1 MAKRKQP
8 WQLTMEDY
16 ETLYPKAGDI
26 VDGYKVRDD
35 VPNMDSIYSSMDTP
49 TIVKGIREVSMKEF
63 RGYKP
68 KFYSVD
74 EKKRTLGLAKEL
86 KESKEVA
93 PLIVVYDS
101 EGAYILEG
109 GHRFDALKLNKA
121 KSFPAKVVFDEDSIY
136 DSVKE
141 AMAQG
146 KRVPEEV
153 LREYGRE
160 KEGTWAGKK
169 PWEMTKDEYNK
180 HRGVVYH
187 QTSKENAQKIEQ
199 EGFKLDYPV
208 ARRGDDRMPDAVFFK
223 PTTADIGVG
232 GIDDDMAQVDAYVK
246 KGKVKEF
253 NTIEKLQDYLEQ
265 DPQYKELYYQ
275 SWLDDRKIAK
285 EMNKLSDEYFGGE
298 RKHKSLEEI
307 EEFDSKFS
315 ALKEQAYI
323 APTKARERA
332 TAYLKEQGVDT
343 VIVKDDV
350 GSFGRRVTTIAA
362 LDPKKTKPYL
372 HKQVIR
378 EAMKRGKSVPDSV
391 LKDYADLYEGKKR
404 GTWASEYKGLPSILE
419 PLAKEAHKYK
429 SSDDYQAAF
438 LGDINHGIWF
448 HVTDN
453 PKFTVSKEIVPKDYS
468 SMSPGGGGTKGLM
481 VTGDLDAIAVNMK
494 GRDYVAV
501 LDLSEVPPKY
511 IKQVSRG
518 FGNEMFLPVEILD
531 KVKVSRVIK
540 KKSAVAYA
548 NRYQDALEDNIH
560 SGEDLKKIYDQV
572 VVPVKYA
579 PLSLQRSARPHKKVK
594 GHSAKVGR
602 VR

>member
-285 EMNKLSDEYFGGE
+285 EMNKLSDEYFRWE
-298 RKHKSLEEI
+298 RRHKSPEEI
-307 EEFDSKFS
+307 KEFDSKFA
-315 ALKEQAYI
+315 ALKEQAYV

-350 GSFGRRVTTIAA
+350 GSFGRRVTTIAT
-362 LDPKKTKPYL
+362 LDTKKIKPYL

-378 EAMKRGKSVPDSV
+378 EAMKRGKPVPDSV
-391 LKDYADLYEGKKR
+391 LKDYADLYQGKKR
-404 GTWASEYKGLPSILE
+404 GTWAKEMVYHGGRDIGDEGTLKFGMAGKVGSGYDAGAIFVTPS
-419 PLAKEAHKYK
+419 KKYA
-429 SSDDYQAAF
+429 QAYVKPEGK
-438 LGDINHGIWF
+438 L
-448 HVTDN
+448 
-453 PKFTVSKEIVPKDYS
+453 YR
-468 SMSPGGGGTKGLM
+468 TKI
-481 VTGDLDAIAVNMK
+481 DLDKEKIFDATNPTH
-494 GRDYVAV
+494 
-501 LDLSEVPPKY
+501 LSKLKSITDDQTVKY
-511 IKQVSRG
+511 IKDSISHGAADWATLSQ
-518 FGNEMFLPVEILD
+518 FTDELNEAGYTGAKFLERPAENITALHDGSFKLEGKPVYSYGLFHE
-531 KVKVSRVIK
+531 
-540 KKSAVAYA
+540 
-548 NRYQDALEDNIH
+548 
-560 SGEDLKKIYDQV
+560 
-572 VVPVKYA
+572 VPVKYA
-579 PLSLQRSARPHKKVK
+579 PMPIQRSTRPYKKVK

-602 VR
+602 VK